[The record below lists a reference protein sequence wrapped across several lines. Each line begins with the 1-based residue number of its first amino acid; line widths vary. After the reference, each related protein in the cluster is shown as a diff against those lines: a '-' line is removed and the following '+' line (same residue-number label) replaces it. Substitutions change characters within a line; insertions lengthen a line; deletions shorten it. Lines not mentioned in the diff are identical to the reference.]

1 MSRLPGALTAAIVL
15 VIASMLFSQ
24 LITFSIRY
32 EVLYGS
38 LASFVILMVW
48 LYTCA
53 LILIMANVINIS
65 VSKLKEV
72 KKTDRLFETGKAG

>member
-1 MSRLPGALTAAIVL
+1 
-15 VIASMLFSQ
+15 
-24 LITFSIRY
+24 
-32 EVLYGS
+32 
-38 LASFVILMVW
+38 MVW

-72 KKTDRLFETGKAG
+72 DKTDRLFKTGNAG